1 MDLKPELIAF
11 AIGFG
16 VFLSFVGGAVI
27 APPDPFTQLL
37 VIPALLIV
45 TVPII
50 YHVLDVNEVANLEQ
64 HSRLPFP
71 YLVGATVASTGAAIL
86 IPTPQAT
93 GLALL
98 LTRGGAFVV
107 AFFAVSVVA
116 VRAGPTGS
124 EERTG
129 GDRDG
134 RFGGGGPDDS
144 DGGIVAEFGDDGPGS
159 DGHGSGGPDD
169 GETDGDADTEDTGSE
184 VVPKP

>member
-11 AIGFG
+11 SLGFG
-16 VFLSFVGGAVI
+16 VFLSFVGSSVI

-50 YHVLDVNEVANLEQ
+50 YHVLDANEVANLEQ

-71 YLVGATVASTGAAIL
+71 YLVGATVASTGAALL
-86 IPTPQAT
+86 IPTPRTT

-124 EERTG
+124 EEKAG
-129 GDRDG
+129 GDRNG
-134 RFGGGGPDDS
+134 QFGDGPDDS
-144 DGGIVAEFGDDGPGS
+144 DGGIVTEFGDDGPGS
-159 DGHGSGGPDD
+159 DGHGADRADD
-169 GETDGDADTEDTGSE
+169 GETGSDTEDTRSE
-184 VVPKP
+184 AVPKP